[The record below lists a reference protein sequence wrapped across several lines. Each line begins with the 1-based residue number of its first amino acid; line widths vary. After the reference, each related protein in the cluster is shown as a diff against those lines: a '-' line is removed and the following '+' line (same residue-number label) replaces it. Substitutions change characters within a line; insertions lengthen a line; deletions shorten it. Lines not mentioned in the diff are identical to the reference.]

1 MSSRVQLNVL
11 DVGIHLGTDF
21 IITLA
26 KPVDLEVSVDI
37 FVIGFLKCLASF
49 CDFLDDLGLGLGFVN
64 FCKKSIKFIVPI
76 VLFDIPAIEYL

>member
-11 DVGIHLGTDF
+11 DVGFRLGTDF
-21 IITLA
+21 IITFA

-37 FVIGFLKCLASF
+37 LVIGFLKCLASF
-49 CDFLDDLGLGLGFVN
+49 RDFLDDLGLGLCFVN
-64 FCKKSIKFIVPI
+64 FCKKSIEFIIPI